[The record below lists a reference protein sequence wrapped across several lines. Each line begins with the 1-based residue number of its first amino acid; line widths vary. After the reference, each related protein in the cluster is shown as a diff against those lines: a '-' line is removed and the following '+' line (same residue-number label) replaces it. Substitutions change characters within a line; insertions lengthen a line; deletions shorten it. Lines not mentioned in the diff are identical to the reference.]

1 MHLLPGA
8 GKWRV
13 CSDTQVYA
21 LYIPS
26 DILLEELNKTT
37 TQSGTR
43 TRGITIM
50 ERPPEFHTW
59 KWQQTAEFSGVN
71 DLLVGGACDARLV
84 LWQVLVKVPN
94 IIRSTKIRSAVAS
107 CYMLTDRHD
116 EGNLCNYQLRTRPKT
131 QPGVRTARHHGS
143 QQNSWHTTT

>member
-8 GKWRV
+8 GKWWV
-13 CSDTQVYA
+13 CSDTQVCA

-37 TQSGTR
+37 TQLVTR
-43 TRGITIM
+43 TRGITLM
-50 ERPPEFHTW
+50 ERPPDSRVLW
-59 KWQQTAEFSGVN
+59 VN
-71 DLLVGGACDARLV
+71 DLFVGGACDARLV

-107 CYMLTDRHD
+107 CYMLTDRQTDRHD
-116 EGNLCNYQLRTRPKT
+116 EGNLCNYQLRTRLKT